1 MVLTYKRQIQTSV
14 NSKYHIFQCIHIQ
27 WKHNFSLLTSRKRSR
42 YLIINL
48 WFADIYIFLKNTV
61 NILYMSSLYTCP
73 NIELVWNSWK
83 RQRYMKVRVAYVKR
97 GSVSLLMA
105 TSHFSLSSWSAVSYG
120 KRGWGLASH
129 FQCNVTHN
137 SVCRCLVPS
146 NFHYYPPFCLF
157 YLPTLV
163 TFSSRTQG
171 LWIFFEKGVLSSFL
185 IESVRLFSY
194 LWKTRTVSV
203 TFKVFTAVSSPVITG
218 WTIKGL
224 CGISSPLHSLFISLQ
239 IRNFV

>member
-1 MVLTYKRQIQTSV
+1 MILTYNRQIQTSL

-48 WFADIYIFLKNTV
+48 WFADIYILLKNTV

-83 RQRYMKVRVAYVKR
+83 RQRYMKVMVAYVKR
-97 GSVSLLMA
+97 GPVSLLMA
-105 TSHFSLSSWSAVSYG
+105 KSHFSLSSWSAVSYG

-146 NFHYYPPFCLF
+146 KFLYYPPYLF
-157 YLPTLV
+157 ILPTDLSHV
-163 TFSSRTQG
+163 FESDAGLMNILWERSIIKFSDRVSQTF
-171 LWIFFEKGVLSSFL
+171 FLSLKNPDS
-185 IESVRLFSY
+185 ISY
-194 LWKTRTVSV
+194 V
-203 TFKVFTAVSSPVITG
+203 
-218 WTIKGL
+218 
-224 CGISSPLHSLFISLQ
+224 
-239 IRNFV
+239 

>member
-48 WFADIYIFLKNTV
+48 WFADIYILLKNTV

-97 GSVSLLMA
+97 GPVSLLMA
-105 TSHFSLSSWSAVSYG
+105 KSHFSLSSWSAG
-120 KRGWGLASH
+120 
-129 FQCNVTHN
+129 
-137 SVCRCLVPS
+137 
-146 NFHYYPPFCLF
+146 
-157 YLPTLV
+157 
-163 TFSSRTQG
+163 
-171 LWIFFEKGVLSSFL
+171 I
-185 IESVRLFSY
+185 
-194 LWKTRTVSV
+194 LWKERLGFSLP
-203 TFKVFTAVSSPVITG
+203 FPVQCDTQQC
-218 WTIKGL
+218 L
-224 CGISSPLHSLFISLQ
+224 SLPCPIEISLLSA
-239 IRNFV
+239 IFVYSTYRP